1 VLRSLAVS
9 VAAVTLA
16 GCGHAHESRPPAV
29 SDHQW
34 RSNATV
40 IVHQLQ
46 VDIAGT
52 QVSGATPEA
61 AAAALRNESS
71 LYGLLVSYSDF
82 AGCREMV
89 AAAGSLPKTEAV
101 VDHLL
106 TSGCRH
112 LERASTLFTRAVT
125 RDDGA
130 TLLAAGRESSR
141 ALPFLVR
148 ASAVLRGRR

>member
-16 GCGHAHESRPPAV
+16 GCGHARESRPPVV
-29 SDHQW
+29 SDRQW
-34 RSNATV
+34 RANAAV
-40 IVHQLQ
+40 IVRQLQ
-46 VDIAGT
+46 ADIAGT
-52 QVSGATPEA
+52 QVSGATVEA
-61 AAAALRNESS
+61 ARGALLHESS

-89 AAAGSLPKTEAV
+89 AAAGSLPKTAV
-101 VDHLL
+101 GVDRLL
-106 TSGCRH
+106 TTGCRH
-112 LERASTLFTRAVT
+112 LERASALFTRAVR

-130 TLLAAGRESSR
+130 ILLAAGRESSR

-148 ASAVLRGRR
+148 ASAALRGRR